1 MPAVRLRFPPK
12 AGHVRTARLVAVAAA
27 RRSGLDDVRLDE
39 LRVAVGEACTR
50 ALHRCEAAGVT
61 EPVLLTVDVTSHGL
75 TVEVTDHGGTNRRAP
90 GRGRA
95 PGHGGASQ
103 ESGEDERELAAPE
116 DPFVVALLQGLA
128 DAVEVLDGPCGPGG
142 LVRLEWWP

>member
-1 MPAVRLRFPPK
+1 MPAVELRFPPR

-50 ALHRCEAAGVT
+50 ALHRCEAAGAT
-61 EPVLLTVDVTSHGL
+61 DPVLLTIDDTGHGL
-75 TVEVTDHGGTNRRAP
+75 TVEVTDLCGSPRGA
-90 GRGRA
+90 GR
-95 PGHGGASQ
+95 
-103 ESGEDERELAAPE
+103 DEPPPAE
-116 DPFVVALLQGLA
+116 DPIVVALLQGLA

-142 LVRLEWWP
+142 LVRLEWWR